1 VNIKVIP
8 HSSATVILK
17 RSEDREIR
25 RFAALKMLSPG
36 WLYPLSRY
44 SGGLCIN
51 SPFGG

>member
-25 RFAALKMLSPG
+25 RFAAENVEPG
-36 WLYPLSRY
+36 MAVPPLPVR
-44 SGGLCIN
+44 IMH
-51 SPFGG
+51 